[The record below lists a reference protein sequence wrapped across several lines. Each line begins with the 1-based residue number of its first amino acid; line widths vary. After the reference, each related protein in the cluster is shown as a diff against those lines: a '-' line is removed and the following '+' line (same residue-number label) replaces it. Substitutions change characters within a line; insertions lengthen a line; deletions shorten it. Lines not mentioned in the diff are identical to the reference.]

1 MKKPQNCSVID
12 RWSGV
17 CKKTV
22 IPGRHGFNPYGNQ
35 KQKINKIRR
44 WYNCRFR
51 VTRYQ
56 RKGRSQNG
64 VNLKKINLFSTFRIF
79 ETTSKICEKNWFFQI
94 SRPESILF
102 CQKFTVVEQFQYS
115 EVNFFQNFLCL
126 GSIQKEYKNNKMWF
140 WFLKYWNKKKII
152 FWTHFDQIQMQ
163 FLLHNPL
170 TFRIPCNFLMKLPH
184 LIPRQNLHIIA
195 GHKYL
200 IKCFNVPHLSQIK
213 HIEKLHLLPSVIKKW
228 KAW

>member
-1 MKKPQNCSVID
+1 MSLSGYPIPKKRKVTKWCQF
-12 RWSGV
+12 
-17 CKKTV
+17 KKKST
-22 IPGRHGFNPYGNQ
+22 FFQLLEFLKLLQ
-35 KQKINKIRR
+35 K
-44 WYNCRFR
+44 YA
-51 VTRYQ
+51 
-56 RKGRSQNG
+56 
-64 VNLKKINLFSTFRIF
+64 KKIG
-79 ETTSKICEKNWFFQI
+79 FFKFLDQNQYY
-94 SRPESILF
+94 F
-102 CQKFTVVEQFQYS
+102 AKKFTVVEQFQYS

-184 LIPRQNLHIIA
+184 LIPRQNLHIIS

>member
-1 MKKPQNCSVID
+1 MRKKLVFSN
-12 RWSGV
+12 
-17 CKKTV
+17 
-22 IPGRHGFNPYGNQ
+22 
-35 KQKINKIRR
+35 
-44 WYNCRFR
+44 
-51 VTRYQ
+51 
-56 RKGRSQNG
+56 
-64 VNLKKINLFSTFRIF
+64 FSTRIN
-79 ETTSKICEKNWFFQI
+79 IILPKN
-94 SRPESILF
+94 SRLWSSSNILKSI
-102 CQKFTVVEQFQYS
+102 
-115 EVNFFQNFLCL
+115 FFQNFLCL